1 MKNPHGVEPTRYIKK
16 GDNRYSIWCYSLCG
30 PQFGGDWSDYDI
42 YIGDNCNRKNSCY
55 IDNDGTNGYE
65 CHSEYKESLFV
76 NTAGPNERNEFSVLD
91 YEVFGIDYESKYTID
106 NLCKY
111 PNIIWEYIET
121 RDISEE
127 SLKHFDDERE
137 LLNVLNVIHC
147 EDNNIRLK
155 ISKYYLKN
163 ASKLL
168 VDTQLVNEQYDG
180 KLREWL
186 GNDYK
191 WKLLYRSSEHGY
203 SAQSFHEYCD
213 NKGPTLVVIK
223 SSGEWIFGGYTT
235 KSWSGNSIYYDM
247 IDNNHRLQ
255 E

>member
-1 MKNPHGVEPTRYIKK
+1 MKRK
-16 GDNRYSIWCYSLCG
+16 GSEYAIDCDPYDCG
-30 PQFGGDWSDYDI
+30 PIFGDYNI
-42 YIGDNCNRKNSCY
+42 FINNNCNRVNSCC
-55 IDNDGTNGYE
+55 IDNDGTRVYE
-65 CHSEYKESLFV
+65 CDPQYKCSLFV
-76 NTAGPNERNEFSVLD
+76 NTAGPNERNDFSVLD
-91 YEVFGIDYESKYTID
+91 YEVFGIDYENRD
-106 NLCKY
+106 NINKLCKY
-111 PNIIWEYIET
+111 PDIIWEYIET

-191 WKLLYRSSEHGY
+191 WKLLYRASEHDY
-203 SAQSFHEYCD
+203 TAKSFHEYCD

-223 SSGEWIFGGYTT
+223 SRGGWIFGGYTT
-235 KSWSGNSIYYDM
+235 KSWKVVHHNELDCIYYDM
-247 IDNNHRLQ
+247 IY
-255 E
+255 